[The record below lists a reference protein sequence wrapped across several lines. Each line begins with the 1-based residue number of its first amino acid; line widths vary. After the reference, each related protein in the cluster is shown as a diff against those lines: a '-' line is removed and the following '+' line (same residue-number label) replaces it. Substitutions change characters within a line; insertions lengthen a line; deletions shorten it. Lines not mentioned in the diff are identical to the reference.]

1 MQPLLAVKHKTPAF
15 YKGTD
20 LTAAEGHYDV
30 LKTTDIK
37 RAKHHVYRPVKLNI
51 YSDIWLLVKLAI
63 LMNMPV

>member
-37 RAKHHVYRPVKLNI
+37 RAKHHDTEMGLQARQAEYLFW
-51 YSDIWLLVKLAI
+51 YLV
-63 LMNMPV
+63 VS